1 MNCDSWQLKTMKPTN
16 NNQQLSIEKT
26 ELFLKLDSRIVEFEI
41 KNNVFGYRYTKHIN
55 DFLKPIEEEPKAFL
69 KLFSIDPEKIEFR
82 VTQKEDKRIFF
93 GYLQPGIPAK
103 LGINFKFVITEHF
116 HNDTK
121 TFSYSLDANISKKE
135 ERQIS
140 DFARNLFDLPDKPN
154 NVKPR
159 KNLKGKK

>member
-1 MNCDSWQLKTMKPTN
+1 MNTN
-16 NNQQLSIEKT
+16 KQQTQSIEKS
-26 ELFLKLDSRIVEFEI
+26 EVFLKLDSRIVEFGI
-41 KNNVFGYRYTKHIN
+41 KNNVFGYRYTKHVN

-69 KLFSIDPEKIEFR
+69 KLFSREPEKIEFR
-82 VTQKEDKRIFF
+82 VTQKQDKRIFF
-93 GYLQPGIPAK
+93 GYLQAGIPAK

-121 TFSYSLDANISKKE
+121 TFSYSLDANISHKE

-154 NVKPR
+154 NDKPR
-159 KNLKGKK
+159 KKKGGK

>member
-1 MNCDSWQLKTMKPTN
+1 MDTN
-16 NNQQLSIEKT
+16 NQSKQLIDKA
-26 ELFLKLDSRIVEFEI
+26 ELFLKLDSRVLEYEI
-41 KNNVFGYRYTKHIN
+41 KKNVFGYRFTKHVN
-55 DFLKPIEEEPKAFL
+55 DFQKPIQEEPRVFL

-82 VTQKEDKRIFF
+82 VTQKQDKRIFF